1 MTVPTPGP
9 EPLHGYRLRDYDDLI
24 ATLAQSRDSQGIAVA
39 ELARQLGASVSQ
51 VRRWLAGE
59 WPMVGS
65 LGLRMA
71 DALGYDL
78 ALIPREEP

>member
-24 ATLAQSRDSQGIAVA
+24 G
-39 ELARQLGASVSQ
+39 ELQ
-51 VRRWLAGE
+51 AGE